1 MKLLRPAK
9 PQGPSRADIDDW
21 MKLRQIW
28 RGDPVK
34 YARLRLGLNPT
45 HQQAKI
51 LEALTP
57 PGAKV
62 TVRAGHGLG
71 KSAST
76 SAACWWMLETHDY
89 PKIPCTAPT
98 SAQLQLVLWA
108 ELAKWLRKSDEQ
120 SRRQGLPPAF
130 WLSSLF
136 DFSATRITD
145 RGAPD
150 EWFAVARTSRRE
162 NPDAL
167 QGFHASNIEISA
179 DGRSVVSEDDDGQIM
194 FVVEEASGVPDAV
207 FEVAEGALSSRGAR
221 LLMIGNPTK
230 NEGYFARSHKQDRS
244 SYAPLHFKCSD
255 SPLVD
260 PDYRKRLVRK
270 FGEGSNVVRVR
281 ADGEFPRQDDDV
293 LIPLEH
299 AEAPLSREL
308 TPAMLKGKKRLGVD
322 VARFGSDRT
331 VILLRHGAAVLHIEV
346 HAKEDT
352 MQTAGRV
359 WAAALR
365 LNVDEVC
372 VDEGGLGAG
381 VVDRLNELK
390 RQAKAEGKPV
400 AFIIIAVNAAHA
412 APERKRG
419 DGVPA
424 QGRRMRDHMWL
435 ETAEWLKDE
444 EPVFA
449 AENREACEDLA
460 GELSVTRYGM
470 DSNGM
475 LVVETKDEMKKRL
488 DGRSPDIADALGH
501 TFYEP
506 PRKLAGHV
514 PIKGF

>member
-1 MKLLRPAK
+1 VRPK
-9 PQGPSRADIDDW
+9 QGDGPSKADLDDW
-21 MKLRQIW
+21 KKLRGIW
-28 RGDPVK
+28 RKDPVS
-34 YARLRLGLNPT
+34 YCRHRLGLNPT
-45 HQQAKI
+45 HQQAAL
-51 LEALTP
+51 LEAIEP

-62 TVRAGHGLG
+62 TARAGHGIG
-71 KSAST
+71 KS
-76 SAACWWMLETHDY
+76 SATGGAIWWMLETSEY

-108 ELAKWLRKSDEQ
+108 ELAKWLRKSDEA
-120 SRRQGLPPAF
+120 SMRWGLHPAF
-130 WLSSLF
+130 WLSNLF

-145 RGAPD
+145 KGAPD

-167 QGFHASNIEISA
+167 QGFHASDIVISA
-179 DGRSVVSEDDDGQIM
+179 DGRSVVSEGDGGQIM

-207 FEVAEGALSSRGAR
+207 FEVAEGALSSHGAR

-244 SYAPLHFKCSD
+244 SYTPLHFKCSD

-281 ADGEFPRQDDDV
+281 ADGEFPKQDDDV

-299 AEAPLSREL
+299 AEAPLTREL
-308 TPAMLKGKKRLGVD
+308 KPEMLRGRRRLGAD

-352 MQTAGRV
+352 MTTAGRI
-359 WAAALR
+359 WRAAWELK
-365 LNVDEVC
+365 VDDVC

-390 RQAKAEGKPV
+390 RQHNADPRNV
-400 AFIIIAVNAAHA
+400 RCTFIIIGVNASSA
-412 APERKRG
+412 APDRKPG
-419 DGVPA
+419 EGVPA
-424 QGRRMRDHMWL
+424 QGAKMRDFMWL
-435 ETAEWLKDE
+435 ATAEWLKNE
-444 EPVFA
+444 APVFQSKDV
-449 AENREACEDLA
+449 ETREDLA
-460 GELSVTRYGM
+460 GELSVVRYGIN
-470 DSNGM
+470 SNGE

-488 DGRSPDIADALGH
+488 DGRSPDIADSLGV

-506 PRKLAGHV
+506 PRKAAGQMQ
-514 PIKGF
+514 IKGF